1 MGNASA
7 IWQQAASH
15 HLPSFPSRSTRA
27 SHTKKKR
34 KRNKK
39 EAYLLTKNTE
49 NFLGGNQ
56 QNGALALKKTH
67 TTTQTDQ
74 TEQEA

>member
-1 MGNASA
+1 MLNASA

-27 SHTKKKR
+27 SHTKKKE
-34 KRNKK
+34 K
-39 EAYLLTKNTE
+39 EKAYLLTTNTE

-56 QNGALALKKTH
+56 ENGALALKNTT